1 MYEFEFDE
9 EKSRSNLKKH
19 GIDFSEAQKLWKDS
33 DFVELKART
42 TDEPRYMVIGKID
55 SRHWSAI
62 TTVRNKR
69 VRIISVRH
77 ARKSEVKIYES

>member
-69 VRIISVRH
+69 IRIISVRQ

>member
-69 VRIISVRH
+69 IRIISVRH

>member
-1 MYEFEFDE
+1 MFEFEFDE

>member
-9 EKSRSNLKKH
+9 EKSKSNLKKH

-69 VRIISVRH
+69 IRIISVRH
-77 ARKSEVKIYES
+77 ARISEVKIYES